1 MELVVKKYDEL
12 TLDELYGIIKA
23 RINIFVVEQN
33 CPYPE
38 LDDKDQPSYHVFFR
52 DENGIQAYLRVVD
65 KGVGFDEYSLG
76 RVITVARGC
85 GLGAK
90 LIEAGVQVAKEKFG
104 AKRLVVAAQV
114 QASGFYA
121 KQGFRQCSDEFMED
135 GIPHIMMEMDVE

>member
-1 MELVVKKYDEL
+1 MELVVKKYEEL
-12 TLDELYGIIKA
+12 TLDELYDIIRA
-23 RINIFVVEQN
+23 RIGRFVVEQN
-33 CPYPE
+33 CPYQE
-38 LDDKDQPSYHVFFR
+38 LDDKDRGSYHVFFR

-90 LIEAGVQVAKEKFG
+90 LIREGVRVAKEKFG
-104 AKRLVVAAQV
+104 AKKLLIAAQV

-121 KQGFRQCSDEFMED
+121 KQGFSQCSDEFMED